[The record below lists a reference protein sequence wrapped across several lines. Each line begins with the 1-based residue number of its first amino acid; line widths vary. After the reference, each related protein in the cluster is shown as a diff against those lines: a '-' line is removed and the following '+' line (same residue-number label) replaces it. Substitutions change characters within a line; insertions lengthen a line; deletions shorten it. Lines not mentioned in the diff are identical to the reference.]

1 MLDYARDEADPVS
14 LSGVDHAAG
23 EHHVHRLRLTDRLGQ
38 ADGAAHARRHA
49 QLNFRLAELR
59 LVRGDDHVAHHGQ
72 LTAAAERETI
82 HRRNHRLAACCETIP
97 EAEEVLDIHFGKT
110 LRQHFLDVGTGSK
123 GAALAGQHADGN
135 VLVAVNAR
143 KDVGNFCHD
152 LLVQRIQAV
161 RPVDRDQRDAVRVF
175 KSDRVVSAH
184 HSIQSD
190 SVGLSSHSV
199 R

>member
-1 MLDYARDEADPVS
+1 M
-14 LSGVDHAAG
+14 
-23 EHHVHRLRLTDRLGQ
+23 RL
-38 ADGAAHARRHA
+38 
-49 QLNFRLAELR
+49 
-59 LVRGDDHVAHHGQ
+59 
-72 LTAAAERETI
+72 
-82 HRRNHRLAACCETIP
+82 
-97 EAEEVLDIHFGKT
+97 
-110 LRQHFLDVGTGSK
+110 HFLDVGTGSK

-184 HSIQSD
+184 HSIQSEA
-190 SVGLSSHSV
+190 VGFSSHSIRCAICSGV
-199 R
+199 GVSAYTPRWE